1 MFIFS
6 VEEIEDLLAE
16 TSEAV
21 EKQKEIDQLLSGQ
34 LTEVNILK
42 GGDIWAVYYTSPKK
56 FYDNVFLFVGLTN
69 FDWLVHYYKCLNIS
83 TFNCKLHQFISQCQ

>member
-34 LTEVNILK
+34 LTEVNFRE
-42 GGDIWAVYYTSPKK
+42 GGDIWAVYYTNPKK
-56 FYDNVFLFVGLTN
+56 FYDNIFLFVGLTN
-69 FDWLVHYYKCLNIS
+69 FR
-83 TFNCKLHQFISQCQ
+83 TFIEF

>member
-34 LTEVNILK
+34 LTEVNFRGIK
-42 GGDIWAVYYTSPKK
+42 G
-56 FYDNVFLFVGLTN
+56 
-69 FDWLVHYYKCLNIS
+69 
-83 TFNCKLHQFISQCQ
+83 